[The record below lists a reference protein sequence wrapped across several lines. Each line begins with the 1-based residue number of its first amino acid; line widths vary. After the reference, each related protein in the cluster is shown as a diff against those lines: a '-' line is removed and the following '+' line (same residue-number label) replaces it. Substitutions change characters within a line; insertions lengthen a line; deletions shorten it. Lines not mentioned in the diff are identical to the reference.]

1 MNGPFVYNSE
11 ALSPED
17 AAAIQALFTS
27 EEVKN
32 NEIMFYPADAQVK
45 GLFKKS
51 GDIQFLT
58 VDASWYDPIREMG
71 N

>member
-1 MNGPFVYNSE
+1 ME
-11 ALSPED
+11 
-17 AAAIQALFTS
+17 AIQALFTS
-27 EEVKN
+27 DEVTN
-32 NEIMFYPADAQVK
+32 NPIMFYEADAEVK

-58 VDASWYDPIREMG
+58 VDATWYDPIREMG